1 MYKKPGYVGNPAIIA
16 LVRELRAAGMPRRD
30 VIAYVHH
37 IWIEH
42 NSDRRYADH
51 TYRSA
56 PRYDE
61 QIIMGSDE
69 GNTDYDDYK
78 ILSEMRGRYAYI
90 DDDVMGRC
98 GTYHI
103 PGVGSVYDERLI
115 QLLQQL
121 TTEERMILVMYYV
134 YNYTQR
140 DIGLIIGRSESAIY
154 RKIKKIKE
162 LANNT

>member
-1 MYKKPGYVGNPAIIA
+1 MYKKPGYIGNPTIIA

-51 TYRSA
+51 TYRVA
-56 PRYDE
+56 PRYNESYALCD
-61 QIIMGSDE
+61 
-69 GNTDYDDYK
+69 NDDMNVDSS
-78 ILSEMRGRYAYI
+78 ILRREMQGRYNDI
-90 DDDVMGRC
+90 DDVMGRC